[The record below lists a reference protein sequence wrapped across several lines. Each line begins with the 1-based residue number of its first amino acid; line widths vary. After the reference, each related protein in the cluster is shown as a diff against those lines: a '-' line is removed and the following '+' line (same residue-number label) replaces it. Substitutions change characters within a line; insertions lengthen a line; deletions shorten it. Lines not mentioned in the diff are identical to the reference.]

1 MKQHKNRIHDNGL
14 ELEKPDLGRRVVSYK
29 PSAVSIFKAVF
40 LFSNLKEKDN
50 D

>member
-40 LFSNLKEKDN
+40 FIFQSEGERQ
-50 D
+50 